1 MNLLPSN
8 VPAYNIRSVTHT
20 SQGYHTR
27 RRPQGRKRGGEFHCH
42 DDSNMGKGKKRAPTS
57 FDSDIDNAKKACLVA
72 EDGDIEMTVDRFRL
86 NISRSFIFCNI

>member
-1 MNLLPSN
+1 MFLLTISDQWLIP
-8 VPAYNIRSVTHT
+8 
-20 SQGYHTR
+20 
-27 RRPQGRKRGGEFHCH
+27 RKDITLAAGLKDANGEVNSIV
-42 DDSNMGKGKKRAPTS
+42 DDSNMWKGKKRAPTS